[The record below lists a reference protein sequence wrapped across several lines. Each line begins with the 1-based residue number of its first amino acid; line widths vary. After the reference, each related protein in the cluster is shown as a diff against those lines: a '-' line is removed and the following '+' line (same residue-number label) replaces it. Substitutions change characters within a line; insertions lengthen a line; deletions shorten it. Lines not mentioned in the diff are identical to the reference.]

1 MIRCTKSIKYSNN
14 FLGCYVKPG
23 LIKDLSYKKLEN
35 LELKDDVIMK
45 NKFLGYSTK
54 CLIKKKKKTEHVFLM
69 KSKKAYKERGP

>member
-45 NKFLGYSTK
+45 NKFLGY
-54 CLIKKKKKTEHVFLM
+54 
-69 KSKKAYKERGP
+69 

>member
-45 NKFLGYSTK
+45 NKFLGYSAK
-54 CLIKKKKKTEHVFLM
+54 RLIKKKNKTEHVFLM
-69 KSKKAYKERGP
+69 KSKETYKE